1 MSYSITTGALGSPG
15 LLSSMLYKNNNN
27 IIAHNHQTNNDKSFY
42 FSHST
47 AAIYA
52 EGKESAMAMGV
63 LKMSTEDIKS
73 KNKGVAVETVHFIA
87 DGLWIDYQC

>member
-1 MSYSITTGALGSPG
+1 MTNLSIFL
-15 LLSSMLYKNNNN
+15 
-27 IIAHNHQTNNDKSFY
+27 
-42 FSHST
+42 HST